1 LGSNT
6 VRTNPREEEVWPPPK
21 PEEEATGGLRAGD
34 LQEYTYIPF
43 KEKMIDNWC
52 RLLGTSSLK
61 EGAV

>member
-6 VRTNPREEEVWPPPK
+6 VRTNPREEEVWALPK
-21 PEEEATGGLRAGD
+21 PVEEATGCLHAGD
-34 LQEYTYIPF
+34 LREYIPF

-52 RLLGTSSLK
+52 RLLRMSSLT